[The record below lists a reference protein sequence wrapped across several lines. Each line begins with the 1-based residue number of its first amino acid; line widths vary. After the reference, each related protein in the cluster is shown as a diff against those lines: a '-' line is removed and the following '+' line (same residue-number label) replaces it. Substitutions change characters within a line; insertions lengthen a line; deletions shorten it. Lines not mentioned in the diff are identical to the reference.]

1 MAKVTKIISNVS
13 NTVIPKDI
21 VQTSGK
27 VRAAIKNGWQTG
39 KRYSQIKDANIFEG
53 LSARSK
59 GVRKELKSLKLNK
72 DDIPAISAII
82 FASSAPVPGAML
94 TGYTLGHIIKRIS
107 KLFK

>member
-21 VQTSGK
+21 VQTSTK
-27 VRAAIKNGWQTG
+27 VRTAIKNGWQTG
-39 KRYSQIKDANIFEG
+39 KRYSQIKDANVFEG
-53 LSARSK
+53 LSAKTK
-59 GVRKELKSLKLNK
+59 GVRKELKALKLNK

-94 TGYTLGHIIKRIS
+94 TGYTIGHIIKRIS
-107 KLFK
+107 KFFK